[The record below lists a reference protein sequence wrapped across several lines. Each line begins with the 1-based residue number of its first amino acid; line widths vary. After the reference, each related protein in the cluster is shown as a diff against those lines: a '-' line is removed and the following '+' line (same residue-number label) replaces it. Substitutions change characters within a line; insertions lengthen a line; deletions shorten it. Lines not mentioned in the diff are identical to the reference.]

1 MFILMQFVGVGNC
14 SSVQP
19 YIATERTIVYR
30 ERFAGM
36 YSLWAYS
43 FAQVK
48 NSNIVS
54 IAKVQKL
61 NTMFFISA

>member
-1 MFILMQFVGVGNC
+1 MAGSMFVLMLLVGVSNC

-36 YSLWAYS
+36 YSLWAYA
-43 FAQVK
+43 FAQVQ
-48 NSNIVS
+48 NSKIVC
-54 IAKVQKL
+54 IAKG
-61 NTMFFISA
+61 